1 MDLIAAMQNSLK
13 AGVVVHT
20 SIPVP
25 LLILFVT
32 STVSH
37 AKIVVGSV
45 AIVTDV

>member
-1 MDLIAAMQNSLK
+1 MQNSCK

-25 LLILFVT
+25 LLTLFVT
-32 STVSH
+32 SDVLH

-45 AIVTDV
+45 AIVTEM